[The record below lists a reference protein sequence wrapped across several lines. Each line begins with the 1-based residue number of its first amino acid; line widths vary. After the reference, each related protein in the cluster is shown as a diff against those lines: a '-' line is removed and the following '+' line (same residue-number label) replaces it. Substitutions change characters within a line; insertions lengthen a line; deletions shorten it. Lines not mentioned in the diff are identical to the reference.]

1 MAKVELTCP
10 ICEKNF
16 LRLPYEVKRNTRLGR
31 ENLCGRA
38 CQATWMNLS
47 PVKQAQTKAATAERN
62 ADQWREDN
70 PHWKGG
76 ISKKL
81 KPLPEWMEDKEA
93 PSNS

>member
-47 PVKQAQTKAATAERN
+47 PVDRK
-62 ADQWREDN
+62 
-70 PHWKGG
+70 
-76 ISKKL
+76 SVV
-81 KPLPEWMEDKEA
+81 
-93 PSNS
+93 